1 METYAKKQMKQ
12 MNSAIS
18 HITELYAR
26 WAKLKGISYGML
38 MVLYSINDLEIC
50 TQKDICLYWMLPKQT
65 VHSVL
70 VNLDKNGYVKIEQSE
85 KNKKEKNIS
94 FTEEGKIFANNILDG
109 ICHMEERVMESMGE
123 KTSSKFVENFIYYCN
138 KFEDI
143 FIEETKK

>member
-1 METYAKKQMKQ
+1 METWAKKQMKQ

-18 HITELYAR
+18 RITEIYAQ
-26 WAKLKGISYGML
+26 WAKLKGVSYSML

-50 TQKDICLYWMLPKQT
+50 TQKDICLYWILPKQT

-70 VNLDKNGYVKIEQSE
+70 VSLDKKGYVKIEQSE

-94 FTEEGKIFANNILDG
+94 FTEKGKIFANDILDG
-109 ICHMEERVMESMGE
+109 ICRIEEKVIESMGE
-123 KTSSKFVENFIYYCN
+123 KTSSKFVENFMYYCN
-138 KFEDI
+138 RFEDI

>member
-18 HITELYAR
+18 RLTEIYAR
-26 WAKLKGISYGML
+26 WAKLKGISYSML
-38 MVLYSINDLEIC
+38 MVLYSINDLEVC
-50 TQKDICLYWMLPKQT
+50 TQKDICLSWMLPKQT

-70 VNLDKNGYVKIEQSE
+70 VNLDKKGYVKIEHSD

-94 FTEEGKIFANNILDG
+94 FTEKGKIFSDNILDG
-109 ICHMEERVMESMGE
+109 ICRMEEKVLENMGE
-123 KTSSKFVENFIYYCN
+123 KTSSKFVENFMYYCN
-138 KFEDI
+138 RFEDI

>member
-65 VHSVL
+65 VLSVL

-85 KNKKEKNIS
+85 KNKKEKNIPLPKKEK
-94 FTEEGKIFANNILDG
+94 FLPMIF
-109 ICHMEERVMESMGE
+109 
-123 KTSSKFVENFIYYCN
+123 
-138 KFEDI
+138 
-143 FIEETKK
+143 

>member
-18 HITELYAR
+18 RITEIYAQ
-26 WAKLKGISYGML
+26 WAKLKGISYSML
-38 MVLYSINDLEIC
+38 MVLYSINDLEVC
-50 TQKDICLYWMLPKQT
+50 TQKDICLSWMLPKQT

-70 VNLDKNGYVKIEQSE
+70 VSLDKSGYVKIEQSE

-94 FTEEGKIFANNILDG
+94 FTEKGKIFANDILYG
-109 ICHMEERVMESMGE
+109 ICRIEEKVIESMGE
-123 KTSSKFVENFIYYCN
+123 KTSSKFVENFMYYCN
-138 KFEDI
+138 RFEDI

>member
-18 HITELYAR
+18 RITEIYAQ
-26 WAKLKGISYGML
+26 WAKLKGISYSML
-38 MVLYSINDLEIC
+38 MVLYSINDLEVC
-50 TQKDICLYWMLPKQT
+50 TQKDICLSWMLPKQT

-70 VNLDKNGYVKIEQSE
+70 VSLDKNGYVKIEQSE

-94 FTEEGKIFANNILDG
+94 FTEKGYIFANDILYG
-109 ICHMEERVMESMGE
+109 ICQMEEKVLESMGE
-123 KTSSKFVENFIYYCN
+123 KTSSRFVENFMYYCN
-138 KFEDI
+138 RFEDI